1 MVTLLIFPFHSCAL
15 SFFCCCCCSVAQLC
29 PTLCD
34 PMHCRASLSFT
45 ISLSLLNLMSIESVI
60 PSNHLIL
67 CCPLL
72 LLPSIFPSIRVFS
85 SESVPSGGQCIG
97 ASASASV
104 LPTNIQGSFPLGL
117 TGLISLQ
124 SKEFSRV
131 FSSTT
136 VQKHQFFSAQPSLW
150 SNSHIHDCWK
160 NHSFDQMGL
169 CQQMMSLLFNML
181 SRLIITFLPRSKH
194 L

>member
-1 MVTLLIFPFHSCAL
+1 MVMLLIFPFHSCAL
-15 SFFCCCCCSVAQLC
+15 SLLLLLLFSGSVVSYA
-29 PTLCD
+29 LCD

-45 ISLSLLNLMSIESVI
+45 ISWSLVKLMSTESVI
-60 PSNHLIL
+60 SSNHLIL

-72 LLPSIFPSIRVFS
+72 LSSIFPSIRVFS
-85 SESVPSGGQCIG
+85 SESVPSGGQSIG

-117 TGLISLQ
+117 TGLISFL
-124 SKEFSRV
+124 SRRLSRV

-150 SNSHIHDCWK
+150 FSCHIRTWLLWK
-160 NHSFDQMGL
+160 PELWLYGPLLAKKRLCFLICCLGL
-169 CQQMMSLLFNML
+169 S
-181 SRLIITFLPRSKH
+181 
-194 L
+194 